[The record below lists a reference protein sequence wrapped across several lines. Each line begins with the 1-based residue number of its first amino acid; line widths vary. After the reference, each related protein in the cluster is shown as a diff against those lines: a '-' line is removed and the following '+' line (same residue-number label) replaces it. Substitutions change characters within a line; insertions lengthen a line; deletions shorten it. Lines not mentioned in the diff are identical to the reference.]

1 MPDTGPPSPSLG
13 EPMRSEEEDTSDED
27 TSAEDVPA
35 MHALAPP
42 PPLLSLA
49 NDTEAEDLVSPMV
62 PNFPP
67 LKDIKIAVNGSSNG
81 SGSGS
86 SPKGGGWASGSSF
99 GDWAEGPMTPIIASL
114 NKRHLRRSSRQY
126 PNMDIDTSKAKLH
139 PPPPPAAEKD
149 PGANPTLPLSAL
161 PRPPGLEY
169 HPGGKKSL
177 EGIAMRAFCLG
188 NALSLCLSLVAA
200 TLALTSS
207 ALWRIPFFVGALAL
221 FHFLEFW
228 TTARRNTKEAGV
240 KAFLLTANWPHY
252 AIAHS
257 AAMLECLVTNLLWPR
272 RAWAPLYLGPVLLLL
287 GLLLTCLGQFIRTAA
302 MLQAGSSFNHIV
314 QTRLDGH
321 ELVTTGIYSV
331 IRHPAYFAFFW
342 WGLGT
347 QLVLGNPV
355 CFVAYAAV
363 LWRFFSIRIR
373 EEEIWLVNKYK
384 EDYPEYRRRVPTRI
398 PFIG

>member
-1 MPDTGPPSPSLG
+1 M
-13 EPMRSEEEDTSDED
+13 
-27 TSAEDVPA
+27 
-35 MHALAPP
+35 
-42 PPLLSLA
+42 
-49 NDTEAEDLVSPMV
+49 
-62 PNFPP
+62 
-67 LKDIKIAVNGSSNG
+67 I
-81 SGSGS
+81 
-86 SPKGGGWASGSSF
+86 
-99 GDWAEGPMTPIIASL
+99 
-114 NKRHLRRSSRQY
+114 
-126 PNMDIDTSKAKLH
+126 IDTSQAKLH
-139 PPPPPAAEKD
+139 PPPNPPPEKD

-188 NALSLCLSLVAA
+188 NALSLCLALLVAIL
-200 TLALTSS
+200 TLTSS
-207 ALWRIPFFVGALAL
+207 PLWRLPFFVGALAL

-228 TTARRNTKEAGV
+228 TTARRNTAEAGV

-257 AAMLECLVTNLLWPR
+257 TAMLECLIVNLFWPR
-272 RAWAPLYLGPVLLLL
+272 RSWAPLYAGPVLLLL
-287 GLLLTCLGQFIRTAA
+287 GLILTCMGQFIRTAA

-314 QTRLDGH
+314 QTRLGDGH

-347 QLVLGNPV
+347 QLVLGNPI
-355 CFVAYAAV
+355 CFVGYAVV

-373 EEEIWLVNKYK
+373 EEETYLVNKYK
-384 EDYPEYRRRVPTRI
+384 EDYLEYRKRVPTRI
-398 PFIG
+398 PFVG

>member
-1 MPDTGPPSPSLG
+1 MSDTVPPSPSSG
-13 EPMRSEEEDTSDED
+13 KPTRPEDDISDED
-27 TSAEDVPA
+27 ACVEDAPLEE
-35 MHALAPP
+35 ALVP
-42 PPLLSLA
+42 PPLSLTH
-49 NDTEAEDLVSPMV
+49 DLEEAEDFVTPML

-67 LKDIKIAVNGSSNG
+67 KDIKLEVNGNG
-81 SGSGS
+81 SGNGN
-86 SPKGGGWASGSSF
+86 SPKGWASGTAF
-99 GDWAEGPMTPIIASL
+99 GDWGEGPMTPISASFG
-114 NKRHLRRSSRQY
+114 KRHVRRSSRQY
-126 PNMDIDTSKAKLH
+126 PNMVIDTTKTKLH
-139 PPPPPAAEKD
+139 HSPAQNAAEKE

-169 HPGGKKSL
+169 NPGGKKSL
-177 EGIAMRAFCLG
+177 EGIAVRAFCLG
-188 NALSLCLSLVAA
+188 NALSLCLSLVIAIL
-200 TLALTSS
+200 TLTSS
-207 ALWRIPFFVGALAL
+207 ALWRVPFFVGALAL

-257 AAMLECLVTNLLWPR
+257 SAMLECLVTNVLWPHR
-272 RAWAPLYLGPVLLLL
+272 TWAPLYTSPILLLL
-287 GLLLTCLGQFIRTAA
+287 GLLLTFMGQFIRTAA
-302 MLQAGSSFNHIV
+302 MLQAGSNFNHIV

-347 QLVLGNPV
+347 QLVLGNPI
-355 CFVAYAAV
+355 CFVGYAAV

-373 EEEIWLVNKYK
+373 EEELWLVNKYK
-384 EDYPEYRRRVPTRI
+384 EDYPEYKKRTPTRI
-398 PFIG
+398 PFIA

>member
-1 MPDTGPPSPSLG
+1 MPDTGPPSPSSG
-13 EPMRSEEEDTSDED
+13 KPMRPEEDTSDED
-27 TSAEDVPA
+27 PSGEDVSTQD
-35 MHALAPP
+35 ALAPP

-62 PNFPP
+62 ANFPT
-67 LKDIKIAVNGSSNG
+67 KDIKIEVNGST
-81 SGSGS
+81 GSGS
-86 SPKGGGWASGSSF
+86 SPKGWASGSSF
-99 GDWAEGPMTPIIASL
+99 GEWAEGPPMTPISASL

-126 PNMDIDTSKAKLH
+126 PNMVIDTSKTKLH
-139 PPPPPAAEKD
+139 PPPPSAAAAAAEKD

-188 NALSLCLSLVAA
+188 NALSLCLALVVAV
-200 TLALTSS
+200 LALTSS

-287 GLLLTCLGQFIRTAA
+287 GLLLTFMGQFIRTAA

-321 ELVTTGIYSV
+321 ELVTTGIYGV

-355 CFVAYAAV
+355 CFVGYAAV